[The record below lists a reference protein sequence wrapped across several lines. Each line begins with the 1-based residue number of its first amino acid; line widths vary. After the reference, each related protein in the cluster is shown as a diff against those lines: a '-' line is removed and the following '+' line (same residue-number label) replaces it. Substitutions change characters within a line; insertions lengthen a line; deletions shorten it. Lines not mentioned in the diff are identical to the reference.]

1 MTLSEIQSSTKEV
14 LSPKD
19 VSGLLRC
26 KPYTLNVTAKEGRL
40 SIPHSFVGNR
50 LKIPR
55 QAFLKWFMGGD
66 VRIDSMQTQGGGTP
80 TESTTQKTAL
90 LEQDGSQ
97 MD

>member
-1 MTLSEIQSSTKEV
+1 MTLNEIQSSTKEV

-55 QAFLKWFMGGD
+55 QAFLKWFLGSQQQMD
-66 VRIDSMQTQGGGTP
+66 P
-80 TESTTQKTAL
+80 TQKNTAL
-90 LEQDGSQ
+90 LEQSGSQ

>member
-1 MTLSEIQSSTKEV
+1 VTLSEIQSSTKEV
-14 LSPKD
+14 LCPKD
-19 VSGLLRC
+19 ICEVLHC

-55 QAFLKWFMGGD
+55 QAFLKWFLGSQQQMD
-66 VRIDSMQTQGGGTP
+66 P
-80 TESTTQKTAL
+80 TTQKTAL

>member
-14 LSPKD
+14 LCAKD

-26 KPYTLNVTAKEGRL
+26 KPYTLNSTAKEGRL
-40 SIPHSFVGNR
+40 MRPHSFVGNR

-80 TESTTQKTAL
+80 TQQNKTAL

>member
-1 MTLSEIQSSTKEV
+1 MTIREIQTSTKEV

-19 VSGLLRC
+19 VSGLLHC

-55 QAFLKWFMGGD
+55 QAFLKWFIGSQQPMD
-66 VRIDSMQTQGGGTP
+66 P
-80 TESTTQKTAL
+80 TQKTAL